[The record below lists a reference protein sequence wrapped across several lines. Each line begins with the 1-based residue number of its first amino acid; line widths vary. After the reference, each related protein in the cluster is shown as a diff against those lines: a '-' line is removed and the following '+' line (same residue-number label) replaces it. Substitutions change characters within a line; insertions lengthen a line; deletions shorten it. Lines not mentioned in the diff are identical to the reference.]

1 MKNILV
7 LGSTG
12 MAGHVVTL
20 HLERIPNFKVYNL
33 SHKKKLNDESIIMDV
48 MEIHKFNELLDSLK
62 LDVIINCIGILN
74 EDAEKNIDKAVFLN
88 GYLPHYLEYKYKNT
102 KTKIIHISTDCV
114 FSGKDGNYYEES
126 FKDGDNIYARSKAI
140 GEIINN
146 KDLTFRTSIIGPD
159 INYDGIG
166 LFNWFMKSKG
176 KIYGYKKAIWSGI
189 STIELA
195 KSVVSSISQEL
206 TGLYHLVPDKA
217 INKYEL
223 LHLLK
228 NEFRRNDID
237 IIKFDYYKIDKS
249 LINTRSDFSYK
260 IPLYEDMIKDMKI
273 WIDENKSYYHHY

>member
-20 HLERIPNFKVYNL
+20 YLEQIPYFNVYNL
-33 SHKKKLNDESIIMDV
+33 SHKKKLNDKSIVMDV
-48 MEIHKFNELLDSLK
+48 MKSNVFSEFLDSID
-62 LDVIINCIGILN
+62 LDVIVNCIGILN
-74 EDAEKNIDKAVFLN
+74 KNAEQNIDKAAYLN
-88 GYLPHYLEYKYKNT
+88 AYLPHYLEYKYKDT

-114 FSGKDGNYYEES
+114 FSGKDGNYHEGS
-126 FKDGDNIYARSKAI
+126 FKDGNNIYARSKAL
-140 GEIINN
+140 GEIIND
-146 KDLTFRTSIIGPD
+146 KDLTIRTSIIGPD

-176 KIYGYKKAIWSGI
+176 KIYGYTKAIWSGI

-195 KSVVSSISQEL
+195 KSVVSSISQDL

-217 INKYEL
+217 INKYKL

-228 NEFRRNDID
+228 NVFKRNDID
-237 IIKFDYYKIDKS
+237 IIKFDNYKIDKS
-249 LINTRSDFSYK
+249 LINTRLDFTHE
-260 IPLYEDMIKDMKI
+260 IPSYEDMVEDMKI
-273 WIDENKSYYHHY
+273 WIDNRKSYYHHY